1 MRRRD
6 VIGLLGVV
14 ITLCSTRSR
23 AQQLPKKSLIGY
35 LALAEIPYLTKA
47 WKEGMRKLGY
57 IEGHNIKVDR
67 FIPTEGASA
76 DAVAAEL
83 VKRGPN
89 VIVAVGTA
97 MTVAAKGATA
107 TIPIVMAPVADPLRA
122 GIVTNLAHP
131 GGNITGTMLYGS
143 ELAGKRVDV
152 FKQAV
157 PGLARI
163 AVLGAGAS
171 PVTRVLWPET
181 QNAVQSLRLEAR
193 LFTVQDPDELSAT
206 FEAIAKDNANGML
219 VLADPMLNA
228 ARKTIIALATSH
240 HLPAIY
246 EDREFV
252 QDGGLISYGPSIAE
266 MTRRSSA
273 FVDKILKGANPGEL
287 PIEQPTE
294 YELVINLKTAK
305 ALGLT
310 IPDKMLTVPTRSS
323 NKTIRHHARLLNI
336 LRRPHARP
344 GPFRSL

>member
-6 VIGLLGVV
+6 FISLLGAAV
-14 ITLCSTRSR
+14 TLCSTRSWG
-23 AQQLPKKSLIGY
+23 QQLPKTYQIGY

-47 WKEGMRKLGY
+47 WKEGMRKRGY
-57 IEGHNIKVDR
+57 IEGHNIKVEYR
-67 FIPTEGASA
+67 FIPAEGAA

-83 VKRGPN
+83 VKHGPD

-97 MTVAAKGATA
+97 MTVAAKQATA

-131 GGNITGTMLYGS
+131 GGNVTGTMLYGS

-157 PGLARI
+157 PALARI

-171 PVTRVLWPET
+171 PVIRVLWPET
-181 QNAVQSLRLEAR
+181 QNAVQSLRLEAH

-228 ARKTIIALATSH
+228 ARKTIIALAASH
-240 HLPAIY
+240 RLPAIY

-252 QDGGLISYGPSIAE
+252 QDGGLVSYGPSIAE
-266 MTRRSSA
+266 MTRRSTA

-310 IPDKMLTVPTRSS
+310 IPDKMLTVADEV
-323 NKTIRHHARLLNI
+323 IE
-336 LRRPHARP
+336 
-344 GPFRSL
+344 